1 MKYYKNIEDLPIK
14 IWFDIHES
22 GNYNLLLISKTK
34 ITDEIYNTLHKCWES
49 IYEQYIK
56 EFGLSDDYL
65 AHINIKKKI
74 ANLQADLVITGQKH
88 FKTLIKIERE
98 KMQIKIINYG
108 VPMVSPKLVPVRSAS
123 SWPLKRRGW
132 RGPMR
137 TGTGLSR
144 SAW

>member
-65 AHINIKKKI
+65 AHINVKKKI

-88 FKTLIKIERE
+88 FKTLIYSHKQQLH
-98 KMQIKIINYG
+98 KKYNIKKK
-108 VPMVSPKLVPVRSAS
+108 ST
-123 SWPLKRRGW
+123 PLFN
-132 RGPMR
+132 
-137 TGTGLSR
+137 S
-144 SAW
+144 